1 MISVL
6 IVDPKPLVCSGIRE
20 ILGRAGDFEV
30 VGISADC
37 DEAIVAVRRH
47 RPGVVLISE
56 DADGVGPLEATR
68 RLLAD
73 DVTAV
78 VGIGTTARGPFA
90 RRMLNCGA
98 RSVVTYHSGAHELVA
113 AIRFTAVKQTYLSAD
128 VLRQLAQESLLPRS
142 QEGPWAVL
150 SNRELQV
157 FRMIVN
163 GRGPESIS
171 RQLCLSPKTVST
183 YRYRISRKL
192 GTRNDVELV
201 RLALAYGLLEESR
214 AGVAGCASPVQG

>member
-6 IVDPKPLVCSGIRE
+6 IVDPKPLVRSGIRE
-20 ILGRAGDFEV
+20 ILDRAGDFEV
-30 VGISADC
+30 VGVSASC

-47 RPGVVLISE
+47 RPSVALISE

-68 RLLAD
+68 RLLAN

-78 VGIGTTARGPFA
+78 VGIGTSARGPFA

-98 RSVVTYHSGAHELVA
+98 RGVITYHSGADELVA
-113 AIRFTAVKQTYLSAD
+113 AIRFTAVKQTYLSSD
-128 VLRQLAQESLLPRS
+128 VLRRLAQESLLPRS
-142 QEGPWAVL
+142 EEGPWAAL

-157 FRMIVN
+157 FQMIVN
-163 GRGPESIS
+163 GRGAESIS

-201 RLALAYGLLEESR
+201 RLALAYGLLDDSG
-214 AGVAGCASPVQG
+214 AGVAGCPSPVQG

>member
-6 IVDPKPLVCSGIRE
+6 IVGPRPLVCSGIRE
-20 ILGRAGDFEV
+20 ILDRAGDFEV
-30 VGISADC
+30 VGISSSC

-47 RPGVVLISE
+47 RPAVALISE
-56 DADGVGPLEATR
+56 DLNGVGPLEATR

-73 DVTAV
+73 KITGV
-78 VGIGTTARGPFA
+78 VGVGIVTRGPFA

-98 RSVVTYHSGAHELVA
+98 RGVITYHSGADELLA
-113 AIRFTAVKQTYLSAD
+113 AIRFTAQRQTYLSSD
-128 VLRQLAQESLLPRS
+128 VLRRLAQESLLPRS
-142 QEGPWAVL
+142 HGSPLAAL
-150 SNRELQV
+150 SDRELQV
-157 FRMIVN
+157 FQMIVN
-163 GRGPESIS
+163 GSGGESIS

-201 RLALAYGLLEESR
+201 RLALSHGLLEESG
-214 AGVAGCASPVQG
+214 AGAAGCTLRVQG